1 MNISQIMKIFDW
13 DLRKIHN
20 TTHDGNTKL
29 FGQWVTA
36 LTVDRSLHSS
46 ITIIFNNTSSE
57 VLCVYASDMRF
68 MYLNKDVQ
76 KYTEVV
82 ERYFEPN
89 VDENELLN
97 ILQDINNKEH
107 DEVMQIDIEP
117 ETLTMIDAT
126 AALLNITRNEFVA
139 KSLIHQIERLDG

>member
-13 DLRKIHN
+13 DLSKIHN

-36 LTVDRSLHSS
+36 LTVDPAKQS
-46 ITIIFNNTSSE
+46 TIIFNNTSSE

-68 MYLNKDVQ
+68 MYLNTSVQ

-82 ERYFEPN
+82 ERYFQPN

-97 ILQDINNKEH
+97 ILQDINNKDH

-117 ETLTMIDAT
+117 ETLSMIDSA
-126 AALLNITRNEFVA
+126 AALINITRNEFIM